1 MITGVA
7 TRALIPVFNTAAKM
21 IKNGLVKAPFVSEL
35 TGEVGTLPS
44 KNKK

>member
-21 IKNGLVKAPFVSEL
+21 IKNGLVKAPFVSKI
-35 TGEVGTLPS
+35 TGEVGTYHQ
-44 KNKK
+44 K